1 MITFSFDIETN
12 IRTATYT
19 GTVTD
24 EELITAYRE
33 LLAKPDYEPTAN
45 DLVDLR
51 GVERLDVSSEALQHL
66 ISLYSPVDQLG
77 HHTRLAIIAAS
88 DVTFGMSRMYEMLR
102 GDEAPE
108 EIHVFR
114 SYDDAVLW
122 LQS

>member
-1 MITFSFDIETN
+1 MITFSFDIDTN
-12 IRTATYT
+12 IRTATYS

-24 EELITAYRE
+24 EELMVAYRE
-33 LLAKPDYEPTAN
+33 LLAKPDYEPSAN

-51 GVERLDVSSEALQHL
+51 HVEKLNVTSAALQNL

-77 HHTRLAIIAAS
+77 HHTRLAIIAGS
-88 DVTFGMSRMYEMLR
+88 DVTYGMSHMYEMLR

-114 SYDDAVLW
+114 EYDDAVLW